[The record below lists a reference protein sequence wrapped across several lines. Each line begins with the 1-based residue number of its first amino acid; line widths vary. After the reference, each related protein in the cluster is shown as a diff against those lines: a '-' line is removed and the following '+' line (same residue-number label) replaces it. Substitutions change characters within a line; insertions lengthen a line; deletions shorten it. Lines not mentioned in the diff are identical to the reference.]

1 MILLLY
7 QLSYAAMEGEES
19 LQHGALVVNEP
30 HCKAHPTVFTAPLSA
45 VAASPPTPPSSA
57 CLSMTKRLLGREK
70 ENGPGFALAGA
81 VVGRKD

>member
-30 HCKAHPTVFTAPLSA
+30 DCKAHPTVLTAPRGRRFSLAANETRISLSLKGKVTA
-45 VAASPPTPPSSA
+45 GQAPG
-57 CLSMTKRLLGREK
+57 KRSEPCGGR
-70 ENGPGFALAGA
+70 
-81 VVGRKD
+81 GRRIPR